1 MEFTYKRK
9 HNESYMVAELET
21 DYDSYETRMIQDNNI
36 NGILDINKMSLNGV
50 TQYNYNISRKINLED
65 YMSSIDIDLEV
76 MQKVI
81 LGMQLCLDEIA
92 RYLIDERHICIDKDT
107 VFIEKSGDSI
117 KINLCYYPIDNG
129 SVQEQFRKLM
139 EYFLTIVP
147 ASDRTLT
154 KLVYQAYDQCLKN
167 DYTLNEILELFQSIE
182 LEKADIYVERV
193 DLDEE
198 EEDLFEERVLERS
211 SDICTE
217 DYLAN
222 YYEDDRKTSFM
233 EHILSVTKRFGKNK
247 KEENRKYELESEDFC
262 VEPSYEIDEK
272 TILLSDAKPAGKLI
286 FDGRGGEDDF
296 IINKEIFRV
305 GSGQNNDMVLHA
317 NTVSNSHAKIV
328 KEDSHYYL
336 MDLNS
341 LNGTTV
347 NGESLCYKQR
357 YKLKPMDKIAF
368 ATERYIFM

>member
-1 MEFTYKRK
+1 MEFTFKRK
-9 HNESYMVAELET
+9 HNESYMVAELVQ
-21 DYDSYETRMIQDNNI
+21 DYDSYETRMIRENTI

-65 YMSSIDIDLEV
+65 YMSSIDIDIEV
-76 MQKVI
+76 MQKII

-92 RYLIDERHICIDKDT
+92 RFLIDERHICIDKDT
-107 VFIEKSGDSI
+107 VFIEKTGDNI
-117 KINLCYYPIDNG
+117 RINLCYYPMDNG
-129 SVQEQFRKLM
+129 SVQEQFRSLM
-139 EYFLTIVP
+139 EYFLTVVP

-154 KLVYQAYDQCLKN
+154 QLVYQAYDKCLKN

-182 LEKADIYVERV
+182 VEKPDIYVEPV
-193 DLDEE
+193 SLDDEE
-198 EEDLFEERVLERS
+198 DDSYEERVLERS

-222 YYEDDRKTSFM
+222 YYEDDRKLSFM
-233 EHILSVTKRFGKNK
+233 DHILSMTKRFGKNK
-247 KEENRKYELESEDFC
+247 KEENRKYELESEDFY
-262 VEPSYEIDEK
+262 VDPSFELDEK
-272 TILLSDAKPAGKLI
+272 TVLLTDAKPTGKLI

-296 IINKEIFRV
+296 IINKEIFRI
-305 GSGQNNDMVLHA
+305 GSGQNNDMILHS

-328 KEDSHYYL
+328 KENGHYYL

-347 NGESLCYKQR
+347 NGEALCYKQR